1 MKAIAVI
8 RTWGVLFSCVLLA
21 SCYRPLPP
29 QASCNFVQN
38 PENQR
43 VSWKGNLP
51 IKLYIHESVP
61 TEAYAAIGRA
71 ITEFNVRAAH
81 GREVFQVAARGVSG
95 PLNPQKDGYSTIYW
109 FNTWDTT
116 MPSEQARTTIYWA
129 GTEIFEA
136 DIRVDAANFTFNYDD
151 STNFNNVDLDSLML
165 HELGHVMG
173 LAHTLE
179 TGSAM
184 HPTLDNGQVRRQLG
198 TVDMSDLSCEY

>member
-1 MKAIAVI
+1 VKARSVI
-8 RTWGVLFSCVLLA
+8 RAWGTLISLMLLA

-43 VSWKGNLP
+43 VSWKGNFP

-61 TEAYAAIGRA
+61 PEAYAAIDRA
-71 ITEFNVRAAH
+71 IAEFNAKAAQ
-81 GREVFQVAARGVSG
+81 GREVFQIAARDVSG

-109 FNTWDTT
+109 FKTWDTT

-136 DIRVDAANFTFNYDD
+136 DIRIDAANFTFNYGETTDF
-151 STNFNNVDLDSLML
+151 TNVDLDSLMV
-165 HELGHVMG
+165 HELGHVVG

-179 TGSAM
+179 AGSAM
-184 HPTLDNGQVRRQLG
+184 HPTLDNTQVRRQLG
-198 TVDMSDLSCEY
+198 TVDVSDLACEY